1 MLSPLPW
8 HQIYT
13 ELFETVMQ
21 NLREAVRQL
30 EEDEHFE
37 QAMLRG
43 TQVVQQ
49 QPAISGDLD
58 VIMQSL
64 MMTTPKAPPAFSQT
78 NFDEGDN
85 NTYTDLPKDSILK
98 DDKPVAAMG
107 KRTLRRKEKH

>member
-1 MLSPLPW
+1 
-8 HQIYT
+8 
-13 ELFETVMQ
+13 MQ

-49 QPAISGDLD
+49 QPATSGDLD
-58 VIMQSL
+58 AIMQSL
-64 MMTTPKAPPAFSQT
+64 MMAAPKPPLPFSQT
-78 NFDEGDN
+78 KMDEIDN
-85 NTYTDLPKDSILK
+85 NTFTNLPKDSVLK
-98 DDKPVAAMG
+98 DDKPMAVMG